1 MPIAPINVVGPSA
14 TGRSVAFNPGR
25 TVNLFPEGAVSADAD
40 TPVALLGTAGLSGLV
55 TLPNGPVRGMHTMGT
70 RLFAVA
76 QDGLYEVLSGGT
88 YTRLA
93 SLRTFRG
100 PVGLSDNNG
109 YLVVGDGTG
118 FFTYSFTTGLLT
130 LILDSPRGT
139 WCAYIDGYT
148 LFLERETGFVYPSL
162 VDDPTEI
169 DFLARFNAES
179 DPDSVLQIVTNGPEV
194 WLMGEVSAEVFYNSG
209 DADNIFQRISSG
221 RIEQGCLAA
230 RSARYFDNSIVWV
243 GADEFGAGIV
253 WRAQGFTPVRI
264 STHAVEYA
272 ISRETTP
279 ANITAIVW
287 QEGGHSFYQINLPGA
302 GTSWV
307 YDAATSEWHE
317 RAWWNTETGA
327 FERHRADH
335 HAYAFGMHLV
345 GDYESGKIYRQ
356 SLDIYS
362 DDGNPL
368 RAYRRIGVANSGG
381 TRISVAMLEVFMET
395 GLAGAVEPT
404 MTLRVSYD
412 GGRNWGNE
420 RSIAIGA
427 IGETGTRAIWRRLGQ
442 GRDWALELVITDPV
456 PRRLFGGRALVSV
469 GAN

>member
-1 MPIAPINVVGPSA
+1 MV
-14 TGRSVAFNPGR
+14 FNAGR
-25 TVNLFPEGAVSADAD
+25 TVNLFPEAADSADAES
-40 TPVALLGTAGLSGLV
+40 PVALFGTAGLSALV
-55 TLPNGPVRGMHTMGT
+55 TLPAGPVRGMHTLGT
-70 RLFAVA
+70 RLFVVA
-76 QDGLYEVLSGGT
+76 QDGLYEVFSGGT
-88 YTRLA
+88 ATRLA

-100 PVGLSDNNG
+100 AVGMSDNNG
-109 YLVVGDGTG
+109 FLVLGDGTG
-118 FFTYSFTTGLLT
+118 FFTYSFTTGLMTLLT
-130 LILDSPRGT
+130 DSPRGT
-139 WCAYIDGYT
+139 WLGYIDGYT

-179 DPDSVLQIVTNGPEV
+179 DPDSVVQIVTNGPEV

-209 DADNIFQRISSG
+209 DPDNIFQRISSG
-221 RIEQGCLAA
+221 RIEQGCVAA
-230 RSARYFDNSIVWV
+230 RSARYFDNSVVWI

-253 WRAQGFTPVRI
+253 WRAQGFTPTRI

-272 ISRETTP
+272 ISLEASP
-279 ANITAIVW
+279 SAITAIVW
-287 QEGGHSFYQINLPGA
+287 QEAGHSFYQINL
-302 GTSWV
+302 TNSSWV
-307 YDAATSEWHE
+307 YDAATGEWHE

-345 GDYESGKIYRQ
+345 GDYQSGKVYRQ
-356 SLDIYS
+356 ALDIHS

-368 RAYRRIGVANSGG
+368 RAYRRIGVANTGG
-381 TRISVAMLEVFMET
+381 LRITCAMFQVDMET
-395 GLAGAVEPT
+395 GLAGSLNPQ

-420 RSIAIGA
+420 RSVGIGA
-427 IGETGTRAIWRRLGQ
+427 LGETQTRAIWRRLGQ

-456 PRRLFGGRALVSV
+456 PRRIFGGRATISI
-469 GAN
+469 GAS